1 MAKKMNKSRRI
12 LLGELAAAILLTLL
26 IVIAFESGLLMPG
39 SLSGHSSLYYV
50 QMAMQLTT
58 LFVIPTGLYLLRNG
72 IVKKSVMGAR
82 SEGIY
87 ILWASVR
94 MLMLCVPLV
103 LNILF
108 YYLYGSEVGFFY
120 LAVVLFL
127 ALYFVYPSE
136 DRCKCETSFG
146 ENGRTGAGDN
156 NKTA

>member
-1 MAKKMNKSRRI
+1 MNKSRKI

-26 IVIAFESGLLMPG
+26 IVIAFEFSLLMPG
-39 SLSGHSSLYYV
+39 SLSGHGSLYYV

-72 IVKKSVMGAR
+72 IVKKSVVGAR

-136 DRCKCETSFG
+136 DRCKRETLFG
-146 ENGRTGAGDN
+146 ENGRTGANDN

>member
-1 MAKKMNKSRRI
+1 MAKKMNKSRKI

-39 SLSGHSSLYYV
+39 SLSGHGSLYYV

-136 DRCKCETSFG
+136 DRCKRETSFG